1 MESGGEEQ
9 VIFFLGKLVT
19 FILDSVVELG
29 DSLFFE
35 LVLFF
40 EFLVL
45 LGEDL
50 ELVFDIGLFNIL
62 SVKDSVK
69 FFELVF
75 ELP

>member
-9 VIFFLGKLVT
+9 VIFLLGKLVT
-19 FILDSVVELG
+19 FILDSIVELG
-29 DSLFFE
+29 DSLFFK

-50 ELVFDIGLFNIL
+50 ELVFDVGLFNIL